1 MNKTELKEV
10 KEGKEDVK
18 FGDSILENV
27 NKDTQSQA
35 IRKESDQD
43 GQSSSAHFSQA
54 AVIDGKNPILKFDPV
69 RATNKV
75 KGFRQVELIKK
86 SPQQNLDAVKFEKIN
101 FGFEE
106 FG

>member
-43 GQSSSAHFSQA
+43 G
-54 AVIDGKNPILKFDPV
+54 
-69 RATNKV
+69 
-75 KGFRQVELIKK
+75 
-86 SPQQNLDAVKFEKIN
+86 
-101 FGFEE
+101 
-106 FG
+106 